1 MEAALWALLPSVPIG
16 AAAPLA
22 TTLVQKGVDRAYVVA
37 SGFALAACGYGM
49 LALTGTNSLWQALA
63 AAGVLASGIV
73 MVMSQIMDL
82 AMGSAPVE
90 KAGVASSLME
100 TGAEF
105 GGALG
110 MAVLGSI
117 GTALYRHGIPASAP
131 APAHET
137 LGGALAVA
145 RQLPGH
151 TGDALAATARE
162 AFTDG
167 MHGAAIA
174 GAVLLLGAGV
184 AAARTLRGLR
194 VPAQET
200 PAKASV

>member
-1 MEAALWALLPSVPIG
+1 
-16 AAAPLA
+16 
-22 TTLVQKGVDRAYVVA
+22 
-37 SGFALAACGYGM
+37 
-49 LALTGTNSLWQALA
+49 
-63 AAGVLASGIV
+63 

-82 AMGSAPVE
+82 ALGSAPVE

-117 GTALYRHGIPASAP
+117 GTAVYRHGIPASAP

-145 RQLPGH
+145 RRLPGR
-151 TGDALAATARE
+151 TGDALVTTARE

-174 GAVLLLGAGV
+174 GAVLLLGAAF
-184 AAARTLRGLR
+184 AAARTLRGIR
-194 VPAQET
+194 VQVPESKE
-200 PAKASV
+200 KASV